1 MTINPVAVI
10 EKKRDGGALSEGE
23 ISGMVR
29 GYVDGTIADYQM
41 AAFCMA
47 VYFSGMSDAELLAL
61 LDAFVRSGDKI
72 DLSSVPGIKV
82 DKHST
87 GGVGD
92 KVSLILVPL
101 VAAAGV
107 AVPMMA
113 GRGLGH
119 TGGTLDKLES
129 IPGFS
134 TVLSAASFRDQV
146 RNVGCAIM
154 GQTERIVPADRKI
167 YALRD
172 VTGTVPSIPLIASSI
187 LGKKIAEGA
196 DALVFDVKLGSG
208 AFLKT
213 REEAVRLAKTLTALG
228 NGAGLRTIALLTAMD
243 QPLGSAVGNWL
254 EVLEAVEVLRGGGPA
269 DTKEVTL
276 ALGGEML
283 ALAGKA
289 ETPELGIEM
298 LAPLLSSGAAFAKFI
313 DMVRAQGG
321 NAETIEHP
329 ERIRPAPFIVT
340 VPSPGEGWVSGLDA
354 REVGVLSVA
363 LGAGRTRKEDAVDP
377 AAGIALNK
385 KIVDR
390 VAVGDSLAVIH
401 TNRAE
406 IAERAAARLA
416 AAYKFQETPAARP
429 RLIDSRI

>member
-1 MTINPVAVI
+1 
-10 EKKRDGGALSEGE
+10 
-23 ISGMVR
+23 
-29 GYVDGTIADYQM
+29 
-41 AAFCMA
+41 
-47 VYFSGMSDAELLAL
+47 
-61 LDAFVRSGDKI
+61 
-72 DLSSVPGIKV
+72 
-82 DKHST
+82 
-87 GGVGD
+87 
-92 KVSLILVPL
+92 
-101 VAAAGV
+101 
-107 AVPMMA
+107 
-113 GRGLGH
+113 
-119 TGGTLDKLES
+119 
-129 IPGFS
+129 
-134 TVLSAASFRDQV
+134 
-146 RNVGCAIM
+146 M

-385 KIVDR
+385 KIGDR